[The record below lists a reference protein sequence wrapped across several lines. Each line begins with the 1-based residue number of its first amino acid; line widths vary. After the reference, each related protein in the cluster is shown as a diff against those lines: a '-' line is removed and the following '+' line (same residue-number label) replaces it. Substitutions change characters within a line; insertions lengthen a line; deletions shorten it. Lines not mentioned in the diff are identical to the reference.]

1 VIQKSLVSAGSKR
14 MRIYLNIFRDLKGS
28 AASNEATDD
37 ILSLKFEVAMKRM
50 MEETHMTDVTLH
62 DGSTIQIE
70 VHGSGPTLL
79 LPVNP
84 QPVTG
89 PQAEQMHKYGTDPAL
104 GQSLIKGLSDAFRVV
119 AFDYE
124 GQCLRIPKPD
134 TLTPANTTNDLLA
147 VADAAGVERF
157 AYYGYSW
164 LAMIGLQLS
173 IRTDRLWALIMGGFP
188 PLNGPYEEM
197 LRLTTVAY
205 EIASGARAT
214 PSADESEWS
223 GMSLSRDQTRQFVT
237 LYQALQGFDDR
248 AAQAQITCPRLC
260 FVGSADEIQYDQH
273 WGNVFVSLAGP
284 IVQRQV
290 QLSDLGWDVRVLDG
304 LNHIQA
310 MQAKQV
316 VPILRSWLASQ
327 PGS

>member
-1 VIQKSLVSAGSKR
+1 
-14 MRIYLNIFRDLKGS
+14 MP
-28 AASNEATDD
+28 EAT
-37 ILSLKFEVAMKRM
+37 F
-50 MEETHMTDVTLH
+50 H
-62 DGSTIQIE
+62 DGSTIEIE
-70 VHGSGPTLL
+70 VDGKGPTLL

-84 QPVTG
+84 HPVTG
-89 PQAEQMHKYGTDPAL
+89 PQAETMRQWGADPAL

-134 TLTPANTTNDLLA
+134 TLTPANTASDLLA
-147 VADAAGVERF
+147 VADAAGAARF

-164 LAMIGLQLS
+164 LALIGLQLA
-173 IRTDRLWALIMGGFP
+173 IRTDRLSALIIGGFP

-197 LRLTTVAY
+197 LRVTTATY
-205 EIASGARAT
+205 EMASGVRPM

-223 GMSLSRDQTRQFVT
+223 GMALSRDQTRQFVT
-237 LYQALQGFDDR
+237 LYQALQGFDDQ

-273 WGNVFVSLAGP
+273 WGNVTVSLAGP
-284 IVQRQV
+284 IVQGQA
-290 QLSDLGWDVRVLDG
+290 QLSDLGWDVQVLDG
-304 LNHIQA
+304 LDHIQA
-310 MQAKQV
+310 MQEKQV

-327 PGS
+327 LRS